1 MYLANQDSCS
11 VLALGVFS
19 IKKKKQPQDG
29 DNRKTSLANSNP

>member
-19 IKKKKQPQDG
+19 IKKKKPQDG